1 MNIKHNIIIIIKK
14 YIKIMRAH
22 NAHNRVFR
30 RGALT
35 VVGGLATSRGG
46 WGGGGGNEEVGM
58 VAAV

>member
-1 MNIKHNIIIIIKK
+1 
-14 YIKIMRAH
+14 MREH

-35 VVGGLATSRGG
+35 VGGGFATSRGE

-58 VAAV
+58 VATV